1 MGIGERQWQVGRSK
15 IFLRNGAHATLEE
28 HRTRIIIAQ
37 SIRIQTVICNFQV
50 KYFLSLLLF
59 INFVIL

>member
-37 SIRIQTVICNFQV
+37 SVRIQTVI
-50 KYFLSLLLF
+50 
-59 INFVIL
+59 